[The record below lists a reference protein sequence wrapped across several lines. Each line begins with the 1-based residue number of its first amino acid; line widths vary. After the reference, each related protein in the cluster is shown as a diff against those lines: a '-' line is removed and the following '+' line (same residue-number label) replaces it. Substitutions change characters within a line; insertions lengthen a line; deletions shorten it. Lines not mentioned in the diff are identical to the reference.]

1 MGLWVPH
8 VLGGEGGGSEKEGE
22 GEKGRMQGEGEGKRK
37 ERRRRGIWGERQR
50 ERRKRR
56 QTAERKSSKGWGEME
71 VRGQPEKGGQGW
83 WQEETEA
90 GGQREVWEAVVL
102 PLRLGEPWGPRA
114 RTVVVLTCPGFLPLS
129 RLTACLPHSGSIS

>member
-1 MGLWVPH
+1 MRGKGREKREGCREKGREREKRG
-8 VLGGEGGGSEKEGE
+8 GGEGY
-22 GEKGRMQGEGEGKRK
+22 
-37 ERRRRGIWGERQR
+37 GERD
-50 ERRKRR
+50 RRKRR